1 MFRTNAKSENTLAQM
16 STETAPGKPGFYGM
30 NIYVPQCLIPSV
42 MVFGDGGFEM
52 SLGQEGGALMN
63 GICTLTRRG
72 QRARKPSF
80 STM

>member
-30 NIYVPQCLIPSV
+30 NVYVPQCLIPSV
-42 MVFGDGGFEM
+42 MVFGDGDFEM
-52 SLGQEGGALMN
+52 SLGHEGGTLMN

-72 QRARKPSF
+72 QRVSYPALSI
-80 STM
+80 M